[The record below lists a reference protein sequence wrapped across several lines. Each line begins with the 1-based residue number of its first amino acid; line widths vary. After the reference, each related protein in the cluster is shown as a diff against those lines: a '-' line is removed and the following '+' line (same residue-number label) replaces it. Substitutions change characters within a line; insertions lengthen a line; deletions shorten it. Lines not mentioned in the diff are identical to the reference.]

1 VELAVISYDLTLLHD
16 CFDLRNDLPE
26 ALKGFDP
33 VALFDR
39 DVKILKANGITNYFA
54 PKYFTFD
61 NYRDKIIR
69 LWGHNDGELPEGI
82 EAVPGTL
89 IWDAEK
95 ISNQSRRGKITVAD
109 DPEAHGGK
117 AMQVVANGKKLVRLE
132 MDNALRGKYRIYMTV
147 KAEFS
152 GKPKG
157 AVMTGNVWESAAR
170 WVRRAKPMYINLPEN
185 YVSGYQ
191 LCLLG
196 EAEFKTSYDLQL
208 PIADDPAIRNLYI
221 DRIIMVPVK

>member
-1 VELAVISYDLTLLHD
+1 MTTRYVGT
-16 CFDLRNDLPE
+16 
-26 ALKGFDP
+26 
-33 VALFDR
+33 ALFDP
-39 DVKILKANGITNYFA
+39 GIVPFGEGA
-54 PKYFTFD
+54 
-61 NYRDKIIR
+61 DKIIR

-132 MDNALRGKYRIYMTV
+132 MDNVLRGKYRIYMTV
-147 KAEFS
+147 KAELS

-170 WVRRAKPMYINLPEN
+170 WVRRAKPRYINLPEN